1 MAITDFFFACAV
13 DEVPAY
19 FTYEKESMLVI
30 QSKASAKLGKS
41 DFENIE
47 KFIPALI
54 SHESIHVVISRIEN
68 SQTSESLDNI
78 KLSWRQG
85 GEGFKLVSTTSYL
98 RMINQALYF
107 GDIVELGGSLWS

>member
-1 MAITDFFFACAV
+1 MAITDFYFACAV
-13 DEVPAY
+13 DDVPAY
-19 FTYEKESMLVI
+19 ITYEKESMLVI

-41 DFENIE
+41 DFGNIE

-78 KLSWRQG
+78 
-85 GEGFKLVSTTSYL
+85 EV
-98 RMINQALYF
+98 
-107 GDIVELGGSLWS
+107 IVETGGRRFQVSINNMLFANDQSGIVFW

>member
-1 MAITDFFFACAV
+1 MAITDFSFACAV

-19 FTYEKESMLVI
+19 FTYEKEAMLLI

-78 KLSWRQG
+78 
-85 GEGFKLVSTTSYL
+85 EV
-98 RMINQALYF
+98 
-107 GDIVELGGSLWS
+107 IVETGGRRFQVSINNILFANDESGIVFW